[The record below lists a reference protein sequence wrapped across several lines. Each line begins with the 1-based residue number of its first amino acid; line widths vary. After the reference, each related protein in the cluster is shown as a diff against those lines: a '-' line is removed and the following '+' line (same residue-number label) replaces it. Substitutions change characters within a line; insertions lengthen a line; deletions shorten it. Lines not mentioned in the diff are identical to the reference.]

1 MTETKFR
8 PVEEQ
13 LAYLKKGVAEVIP
26 EEELKAK
33 LANSVKTG
41 QPLRVYLGV
50 DPTAPDI
57 HLGHTVVLRKLK
69 HFQDMGHT
77 AIFLI
82 GDFSAMIG
90 DPTGQSETRP
100 PLSREQVEVNSKTY
114 LAQVYKILDPGK
126 TEVRYN
132 SEWLGKM
139 SSYDVV
145 RLCGHY
151 RLARMLEREDFRSRL
166 EKNLPIAV
174 HELLY
179 PLLTAYD
186 AVTLRSDVELGA
198 TEQKFNILVH
208 REIQREYG
216 ISPQVVLTMPI
227 LVGLD
232 GQRKMSKSLGNYVG
246 ITEAPG
252 EMFGKM
258 MSIPD
263 ELMWSYYE
271 LVTDRTPQEIEGLKG
286 QVASGKVH
294 PMDVKMRLAEEVVG
308 VFQGAEAAQKA
319 AENFQRVFRDRKAP
333 AEMDEIRMKRVPGG
347 LEIAFPKIKDDA
359 KQVSLA
365 LPSGIVKWSKIMAS
379 FEGIASTSVAE
390 RLIKQGGLE
399 INGAI
404 IEDPSVQVECGPGG
418 KKSTRGEEEVF
429 ADFGGVRG
437 VALAQRF
444 FYQRE
449 DVLGDGGRGGKAG
462 GLDADELNDARHL
475 FVVFNHKIS
484 DVVVTGRDQL
494 RTETGVA
501 KLQIGLLKFRQ
512 HGLRVGNKFWNGH
525 AVAFVVVLA
534 LDVSGRGADKHGVP

>member
-1 MTETKFR
+1 MTTFKS
-8 PVEEQ
+8 VEEQ
-13 LAYLKKGVAEVIP
+13 LEYLKKGVAEVIP
-26 EEELKAK
+26 EDELKAK
-33 LANSVKTG
+33 LANSLKTG
-41 QPLRVYLGV
+41 KPLRVYLGV

-100 PLSREQVEVNSKTY
+100 PLSREQVDVNAKTY
-114 LAQVYKILDPGK
+114 LAQVYKILDPEK

-166 EKNLPIAV
+166 DKNLPIAV

-186 AVTLRSDVELGA
+186 AVMLQSDVELGA

-216 ISPQVVLTMPI
+216 LSPQVVVTMPI

-232 GQRKMSKSLGNYVG
+232 GERKMSKSLGNYVG

-271 LVTDRTPQEIEGLKG
+271 LVTDRTPQQIAELKKEVQG
-286 QVASGKVH
+286 GKLH
-294 PMDVKMRLAEEVVG
+294 PMDAKMRLAEEVISG
-308 VFQGAEAAQKA
+308 FQGAEAGKKA
-319 AENFQRVFRDRKAP
+319 AENFQRVFRDRQAPQEVVEVHVRWDSKAGGVWREDLKRGDI
-333 AEMDEIRMKRVPGG
+333 AELGQWQPLNV
-347 LEIAFPKIKDDA
+347 A
-359 KQVSLA
+359 S
-365 LPSGIVKWSKIMAS
+365 SGVEKWSKLLVQLRRVPSIT
-379 FEGIASTSVAE
+379 EAE
-390 RLIKQGGLE
+390 RLIKQSAVE
-399 INGAI
+399 IDGVLV
-404 IEDPSVQVECGPGG
+404 EDPSARINLAEMLNSLVRVG
-418 KKSTRGEEEVF
+418 KK
-429 ADFGGVRG
+429 
-437 VALAQRF
+437 QF
-444 FYQRE
+444 FR
-449 DVLGDGGRGGKAG
+449 L
-462 GLDADELNDARHL
+462 
-475 FVVFNHKIS
+475 I
-484 DVVVTGRDQL
+484 
-494 RTETGVA
+494 
-501 KLQIGLLKFRQ
+501 
-512 HGLRVGNKFWNGH
+512 VG
-525 AVAFVVVLA
+525 
-534 LDVSGRGADKHGVP
+534 

>member
-1 MTETKFR
+1 MQNKFKA
-8 PVEEQ
+8 VEEQ
-13 LAYLKKGVAEVIP
+13 LEYLKKGAAEVIP
-26 EEELKAK
+26 EEELKQK
-33 LANSVKTG
+33 LENSAKTG
-41 QPLRVYLGV
+41 KPLRVYLGV

-69 HFQDMGHT
+69 HFQDLGHT

-100 PLSREQVEVNSKTY
+100 PLSPEQVEVNAKTY
-114 LAQVYKILDPGK
+114 LAQVYKILDAEK

-166 EKNLPIAV
+166 ENSQPIAV

-186 AVTLRSDVELGA
+186 AVMLKSDVELGA

-208 REIQREYG
+208 REIQREYEL
-216 ISPQVVLTMPI
+216 SPQVVFTMPI

-246 ITEAPG
+246 ITEPPA

-271 LVTDRTPQEIEGLKG
+271 LVTDRTPHEIAGLKKD
-286 QVASGKVH
+286 VLDGKLH
-294 PMDVKMRLAEEVVG
+294 PMDAKMQLAEEVVSG
-308 VFQGAEAAQKA
+308 FQGDEAGRKA
-319 AENFQRVFRDRKAP
+319 AENFQRVFRERRAP
-333 AEMDEIRMKRVPGG
+333 EEAPVQKLPLGQ
-347 LEIAFPKIKDDA
+347 PKK
-359 KQVSLA
+359 LTA
-365 LPSGIVKWSKIMAS
+365 LLVELKLVGSKS
-379 FEGIASTSVAE
+379 EAE
-390 RLIKQGGLE
+390 RLIKQRGVE
-399 INGAI
+399 IDETCV
-404 IEDPSVQVECGPGG
+404 EDVRKEIDLSQPGEFLLRAG
-418 KKSTRGEEEVF
+418 KKKF
-429 ADFGGVRG
+429 VR
-437 VALAQRF
+437 
-444 FYQRE
+444 
-449 DVLGDGGRGGKAG
+449 
-462 GLDADELNDARHL
+462 
-475 FVVFNHKIS
+475 
-484 DVVVTGRDQL
+484 VVV
-494 RTETGVA
+494 E
-501 KLQIGLLKFRQ
+501 
-512 HGLRVGNKFWNGH
+512 
-525 AVAFVVVLA
+525 
-534 LDVSGRGADKHGVP
+534 

>member
-1 MTETKFR
+1 MQNKFK

-13 LAYLKKGVAEVIP
+13 LEYLNKGAAEVIP
-26 EEELKAK
+26 EEELKQK
-33 LANSVKTG
+33 LENSAKTG
-41 QPLRVYLGV
+41 KPLRVYLGV

-69 HFQDMGHT
+69 HFQDLGHT

-100 PLSREQVEVNSKTY
+100 PLSREQVEVNAKTY
-114 LAQVYKILDPGK
+114 LAQVYKILDAKK

-166 EKNLPIAV
+166 ENSLPIAV

-186 AVTLRSDVELGA
+186 AVVLKSDVELGA

-208 REIQREYG
+208 REIQREYKL
-216 ISPQVVLTMPI
+216 SPQVVFTMPI

-246 ITEAPG
+246 ITEPPA

-271 LVTDRTPQEIEGLKG
+271 LVTDRTPHEIAGLKKEVHDG
-286 QVASGKVH
+286 RLH
-294 PMDVKMRLAEEVVG
+294 PMDAKMQLAEEVVG
-308 VFQGAEAAQKA
+308 GFQGEEAGRKA
-319 AENFQRVFRDRKAP
+319 AENFQRVFRERRAP
-333 AEMDEIRMKRVPGG
+333 EEAPVQKLPLGQ
-347 LEIAFPKIKDDA
+347 PKK
-359 KQVSLA
+359 LTA
-365 LPSGIVKWSKIMAS
+365 LLVELKLVGSKS
-379 FEGIASTSVAE
+379 EAE
-390 RLIKQGGLE
+390 RLIKQ
-399 INGAI
+399 
-404 IEDPSVQVECGPGG
+404 
-418 KKSTRGEEEVF
+418 
-429 ADFGGVRG
+429 RG
-437 VALAQRF
+437 VEIDETCV
-444 FYQRE
+444 E
-449 DVLGDGGRGGKAG
+449 DVRKEIDLSKPGEF
-462 GLDADELNDARHL
+462 L
-475 FVVFNHKIS
+475 
-484 DVVVTGRDQL
+484 
-494 RTETGVA
+494 
-501 KLQIGLLKFRQ
+501 
-512 HGLRVGNKFWNGH
+512 LRVGKKKFLR
-525 AVAFVVVLA
+525 VVVE
-534 LDVSGRGADKHGVP
+534 